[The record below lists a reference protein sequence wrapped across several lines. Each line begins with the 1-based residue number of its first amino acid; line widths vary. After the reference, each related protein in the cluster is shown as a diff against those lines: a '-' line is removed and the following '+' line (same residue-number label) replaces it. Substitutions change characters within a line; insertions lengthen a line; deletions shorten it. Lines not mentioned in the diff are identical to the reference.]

1 MQWSWMQVEQA
12 QAGLESLSSSE
23 KTVNQLREN
32 FVSIEMYAY
41 DAMSYGFNFFFSF
54 LKACTILHGFK

>member
-32 FVSIEMYAY
+32 FVSIEMYVY
-41 DAMSYGFNFFFSF
+41 DAMSYGFNFFFLF
-54 LKACTILHGFK
+54 